1 MVFFAI
7 VQVIVGTAQCIG
19 SVEHFK
25 TIIIFSKILHK
36 VKFRDFNYNKL
47 TET

>member
-19 SVEHFK
+19 SVEQLK
-25 TIIIFSKILHK
+25 TIIFSKILHK